1 MVAVCGTPVRPFG
14 RYQRPL
20 RWPIRAAMTSPCTS
34 QQALALAGFPT
45 RASVCCFPGIR
56 AARFPPMTSL
66 AHRACA
72 VSRAGQHA
80 RIITETRSA
89 RSVNRTRGMQHVM
102 PRTRA
107 HVGTRVFQI
116 PSLTYI
122 FAVHAAGSYPMWSVL
137 VPDHNRADAPVQA
150 VRETHHE
157 PRTRHRANSAQ

>member
-1 MVAVCGTPVRPFG
+1 MVAVYGLPVRPFG

-20 RWPIRAAMTSPCTS
+20 QWPIRAAMMSPCTS
-34 QQALALAGFPT
+34 QQALAFVGFPT
-45 RASVCCFPGIR
+45 RDDMRCFPGIR

-89 RSVNRTRGMQHVM
+89 RSVKRTRGMQHVM
-102 PRTRA
+102 LRTHA

-116 PSLTYI
+116 KTTLAAI
-122 FAVHAAGSYPMWSVL
+122 LAVHEALLNPTRSVSA
-137 VPDHNRADAPVQA
+137 PDSLHEDACARAI
-150 VRETHHE
+150 R
-157 PRTRHRANSAQ
+157 